1 MVFYQYDVKMACI
14 GCATAVNKAVN
25 AHADVE
31 SVETSVEEQKVT
43 VIASDDQSFEAIRA
57 AISKSG
63 KVIMGG
69 RELKDGGNVEMA
81 L

>member
-1 MVFYQYDVKMACI
+1 MVSYQYDVKMACN
-14 GCATAVNKAVN
+14 GCATAVKKAVN

-43 VIASDDQSFEAIRA
+43 VIASD
-57 AISKSG
+57 G